1 MYKRLSIRLVSD
13 LSEDLS
19 NIAQKR
25 GLSIN
30 ALISE
35 MAWEFVENWKAKY
48 ANIGMEVKNQP
59 SKKAIQ

>member
-13 LSEDLS
+13 LSDDLS
-19 NIAQKR
+19 NIAKKR

-35 MAWEFVENWKAKY
+35 MAWEFVENWKSKY
-48 ANIGMEVKNQP
+48 ANNYTKIKNPQRE
-59 SKKAIQ
+59 KAIP